1 MPTLAQTIAA
11 TSVRPNSVMA
21 WWLGGTGFV
30 FKTSAGTQLY
40 VDPYFSNCVA
50 RIFGVE
56 RAFPPPIPVEEAA
69 PHLLVA
75 THWHEDHLDPEGL
88 PILARRS
95 DTRFLG
101 PPSCRA
107 RLLGW
112 LIPADRVTAISTGES
127 HTFRDIT
134 IRTVAARHI
143 AGIPGWETPD
153 AIGLLIEAEGLRIY
167 HTGDTEYDLRLR
179 ALAYDKERRID
190 AMLTVING
198 TGGNVTLTRSTQLQV
213 RLDRPPDA
221 LQQVIYTHFGFPWM
235 GMIALVYDPALTC
248 WVADVKPGAR
258 AASQEHELIYVW
270 AWVVMGR
277 TVSTIRSGWV
287 GIFSE

>member
-1 MPTLAQTIAA
+1 MATLTETIAQTHVHPG
-11 TSVRPNSVMA
+11 SLMA

-50 RIFGVE
+50 QIFGVE

-69 PHLLVA
+69 PDLVVA

-95 DTRFLG
+95 DTCFLG
-101 PPSCRA
+101 PPSCRS

-112 LIPADRVTAISTGES
+112 LVPAERMTAISAGES

-134 IRTVAARHI
+134 IRAVPARHV

-179 ALAYDKERRID
+179 ALAYDKERPID
-190 AMLTVING
+190 ALLTVING
-198 TGGNVTLTRSTQLQV
+198 AGGNMNAHEAALLAWQIAPRLIVPMHHILWRDFTGGEQATL
-213 RLDRPPDA
+213 
-221 LQQVIYTHFGFPWM
+221 
-235 GMIALVYDPALTC
+235 DPALL
-248 WVADVKPGAR
+248 ADTYRRLGGTGEVRPLSIG
-258 AASQEHELIYVW
+258 EGLLI
-270 AWVVMGR
+270 
-277 TVSTIRSGWV
+277 VS
-287 GIFSE
+287 